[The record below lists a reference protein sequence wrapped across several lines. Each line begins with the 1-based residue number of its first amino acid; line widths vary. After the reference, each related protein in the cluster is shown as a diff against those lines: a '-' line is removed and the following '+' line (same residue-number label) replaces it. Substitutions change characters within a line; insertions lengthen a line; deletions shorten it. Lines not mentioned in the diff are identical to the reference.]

1 VSVTLWA
8 ELIEKLVPVLSG
20 ISIALIAWLNGGRT
34 AKLEI
39 RAEAA
44 EAELETR
51 RLIDEADNRRTS
63 ELNGLSADG
72 LRQYGSGH
80 ASAGGPVRRD

>member
-1 VSVTLWA
+1 VTAALWA
-8 ELIEKLVPVLSG
+8 ELLEKLVPVLSG
-20 ISIALIAWLNGGRT
+20 ISIAIIAWLNGKKS
-34 AKLEI
+34 AKLEN

-51 RLIDEADNRRTS
+51 RRIDEAENKRTA

-72 LRQYGSGH
+72 LRQYGTDH
-80 ASAGGPVRRD
+80 AASGGPVRRD